1 MNTLTD
7 GSILRALGVALERD
21 EAQVA
26 RPVELVHV
34 CAWCDFD
41 KSQTRALVAQGKKVS
56 HTICA
61 AHKAEQMQR
70 IAELNRQADGG
81 VPQQEVAA

>member
-7 GSILRALGVALERD
+7 GSILRSLGVALQRD
-21 EAQVA
+21 EQGVA
-26 RPVELVHV
+26 SPAVTV

-41 KSQTRALVAQGKKVS
+41 QVQTRALAAQGKRVS

-61 AHKAEQMQR
+61 VHRDQQLARAR
-70 IAELNRQADGG
+70 ELNRQK
-81 VPQQEVAA
+81 EAA